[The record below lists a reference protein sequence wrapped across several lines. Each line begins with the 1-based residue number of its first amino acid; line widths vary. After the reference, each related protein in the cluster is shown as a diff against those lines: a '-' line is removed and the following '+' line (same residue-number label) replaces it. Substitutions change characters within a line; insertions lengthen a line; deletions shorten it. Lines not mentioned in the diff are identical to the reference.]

1 MTVAPEETVLD
12 ADAIARTIRRLASEI
27 VERTRGTASLAL
39 VGIHRGGVPIAERIA
54 AEIARVEGRSIPVG
68 SLDITL
74 YRDDASTALP
84 DPKIGP
90 SRIDF
95 DVRGKDVV
103 LVDDVLHTGRTIRA
117 AIDCLLDYGRPRRV
131 WLAVLCDRGSRELPI
146 SADFVGRLLDV
157 GYNRVVD
164 VVLDGTPQ
172 ERVVIR
178 HWFSQFPPPPD
189 PSGET
194 A

>member
-1 MTVAPEETVLD
+1 MLD
-12 ADAIARTIRRLASEI
+12 ADAIARTIRRLSLEI
-27 VERTRGTASLAL
+27 VERTRGTDSLCL
-39 VGIHRGGVPIAERIA
+39 VGIHRGGVPIANRIA
-54 AEIARVEGRSIPVG
+54 DEVKRSEGRSIPVG

-90 SRIDF
+90 SNITF
-95 DVRGKDVV
+95 DVKGKDVV

-131 WLAVLCDRGSRELPI
+131 WLAVLCDRGQRELPI

-164 VVLDGTPQ
+164 VILDGTPN
-172 ERVVIR
+172 ERVIIR
-178 HWFSQFPPPPD
+178 HWFSQFPPPIENTEP
-189 PSGET
+189 
-194 A
+194 